1 MEPDSVH
8 RATTPPQW
16 IRTSALNPAPM
27 FESLTQRLSA
37 TFSFL
42 GSKKELTPE
51 NIEEGLEQV
60 RTALLEAD
68 VNFAVA
74 REFTQ
79 RVREQVSGLA
89 LVKGVEPSQQFIHA
103 CHEEIVRMLGPE
115 DARLEFAKSGPTI
128 VLMAGL
134 QGAGKTTTVAKLAK
148 RLMQSEKRRPLMVAA
163 DVKRP
168 AAVEQLR
175 ILGKQI
181 GVPVFHVEGL
191 SAPEVC
197 ARGVEHA
204 RQNGHDLVLLD
215 TAGRLHIDAEMMAEV
230 AQIAARTSPHQ
241 QLLVVDAMTG
251 QDAVRSA
258 QAFHEKLALSGVILT
273 KLDGDARGGA
283 ALSLQSVV
291 GRPILFVGVGE
302 KLDDLDSFAPR
313 RMAGR
318 ILGMGDVVGLV
329 ETAQARISETEAQ
342 QAYEKMVLGS
352 FTLEDMLAQLRM
364 IQRLGPMKK
373 VLGMLPG
380 LSGMTEHLDVDDKRI
395 KRLEALF
402 TSMTPRERL
411 HPEAIDHSR
420 RRRIARGAGQEV
432 GAVGELLKSHKSM
445 QRMMKE
451 MNKLGLGAKLGSKQK
466 TETLRGMSPTGELA
480 SGGGGLF
487 GGGGLGGLGGLFG
500 GGAKPGADLG
510 QLGGGLPGG
519 MGGGGMGGLGGLF
532 GGPRPMGSSATRKSG
547 SKRKE
552 KQRRKKG
559 KGR

>member
-1 MEPDSVH
+1 MGRVDAEEFGGK
-8 RATTPPQW
+8 RALITGGTKGAGAV
-16 IRTSALNPAPM
+16 I
-27 FESLTQRLSA
+27 
-37 TFSFL
+37 
-42 GSKKELTPE
+42 
-51 NIEEGLEQV
+51 
-60 RTALLEAD
+60 
-68 VNFAVA
+68 VA
-74 REFTQ
+74 RLKAGGA
-79 RVREQVSGLA
+79 RVA
-89 LVKGVEPSQQFIHA
+89 
-103 CHEEIVRMLGPE
+103 
-115 DARLEFAKSGPTI
+115 
-128 VLMAGL
+128 
-134 QGAGKTTTVAKLAK
+134 TVA
-148 RLMQSEKRRPLMVAA
+148 R
-163 DVKRP
+163 
-168 AAVEQLR
+168 
-175 ILGKQI
+175 
-181 GVPVFHVEGL
+181 
-191 SAPEVC
+191 
-197 ARGVEHA
+197 
-204 RQNGHDLVLLD
+204 
-215 TAGRLHIDAEMMAEV
+215 TAGRLHVDEEMMAEV

-291 GRPILFVGVGE
+291 GRPILFVGIGE
-302 KLDDLDSFAPR
+302 KLDDLDGFHPR

-318 ILGMGDVVGLV
+318 LLGMGDVVGLV
-329 ETAQARISETEAQ
+329 ETAQSQISETEAQ

-373 VLGMLPG
+373 VLGMIPG
-380 LSGMTEHLDVDDKRI
+380 MSGMTEHLDVDDKRI

-411 HPEAIDHSR
+411 HPENIDLSR

-466 TETLRGMSPTGELA
+466 TETLRGMSPSGELA
-480 SGGGGLF
+480 SGGGGGLF
-487 GGGGLGGLGGLFG
+487 GGGLGGLFG

-519 MGGGGMGGLGGLF
+519 GGGGGLGGLF
-532 GGPRPMGSSATRKSG
+532 GGARPMGSSSTRKSG

-552 KQRRKKG
+552 KQKRKKG
-559 KGR
+559 RGR

>member
-1 MEPDSVH
+1 
-8 RATTPPQW
+8 
-16 IRTSALNPAPM
+16 M
-27 FESLTQRLSA
+27 FESLTQRLSS

-51 NIEEGLEQV
+51 SIEEGLGQV

-68 VNFAVA
+68 VHFKVV
-74 REFTQ
+74 RDFVD
-79 RVREQVSGLA
+79 RVRTEVTGVDRL
-89 LVKGVEPSQQFIHA
+89 KGVEPSQQFIHA
-103 CHEEIVRMLGPE
+103 CHEELVRLLGAE
-115 DARLEFAKSGPTI
+115 DARLEFAKSGPTVI
-128 VLMAGL
+128 LMAGL

-148 RLMQSEKRRPLMVAA
+148 RLMAKEKRRPLMVAA

-168 AAVEQLR
+168 AAVEQLK

-181 GVPVFHVEGL
+181 GVPVFHEAGL
-191 SAPEVC
+191 TAPELC

-204 RQNGHDLVLLD
+204 RKNGLDLVLLD
-215 TAGRLHIDAEMMAEV
+215 TAGRLHIDDEMMAEV
-230 AQIAARTSPHQ
+230 AQIAARTKPHQ

-258 QAFHEKLALSGVILT
+258 QAFHEKLALSGLILT

-283 ALSLQSVV
+283 ALSIQSVV

-302 KLDDLDSFAPR
+302 KLDDLDGFFPR

-329 ETAQARISETEAQ
+329 ETAQSKISETEAQ

-364 IQRLGPMKK
+364 IQKLGPMKK
-373 VLGMLPG
+373 VLGMIPG
-380 LSGMTEHLDVDDKRI
+380 MSGISEHLDVDDKRM

-411 HPEAIDHSR
+411 HPDNIDLAR

-432 GAVGELLKSHKSM
+432 NAVGDLLKSHKAMS
-445 QRMMKE
+445 RMMKE
-451 MNKLGLGAKLGSKQK
+451 MNKLGLGAKFGSKQK
-466 TETLRGMSPTGELA
+466 ADTLRQLSPTGELA
-480 SGGGGLF
+480 PGSGGGGGLF
-487 GGGGLGGLGGLFG
+487 GGGLGGLGSLGGLFG
-500 GGAKPGADLG
+500 GSGSGGGPATAAMPGAG
-510 QLGGGLPGG
+510 F
-519 MGGGGMGGLGGLF
+519 GGGMPGTGGMF

-552 KQRRKKG
+552 KQKRKKG